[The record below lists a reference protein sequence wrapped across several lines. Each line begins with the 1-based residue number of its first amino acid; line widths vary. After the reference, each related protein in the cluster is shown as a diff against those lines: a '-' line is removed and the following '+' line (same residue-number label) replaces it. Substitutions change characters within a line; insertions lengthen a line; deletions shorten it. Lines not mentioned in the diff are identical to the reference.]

1 MAVVTDRHFDQ
12 PRLQAMLAIMLLIA
26 IAWIANWVAKRLVST
41 LVVKLL
47 EHLPFALETQ
57 HLGSIVARLS
67 NIVPALIFQLGIESV
82 PHLPGWTAHFIRSL
96 CAAFIILT
104 ITIALSSGL
113 GLMNDLYQRRPRP

>member
-47 EHLPFALETQ
+47 EHL
-57 HLGSIVARLS
+57 GSIVARLS
-67 NIVPALIFQLGIESV
+67 NIAPALVIQLGGKSV
-82 PHLPGWTAHFIRSL
+82 PHLPGWTALFIRSL

-104 ITIALSSGL
+104 IAIALSSGL